1 MAVTVNIEG
10 EKFTVDYGDSDAGV
24 PGPVNMPFGST
35 LSQAKNVFKSLTTP
49 NTPANHGHYQPLEV
63 ICPPGNLFHAVYPS
77 ATYTLWTAMVSFE
90 LIHKALAQGMDQ
102 IAASSGSDEP
112 GFMAVGRHPDTGEMY
127 SVSNNEGI
135 GWGATPNHDG
145 SNALQHLSTTSVR
158 NTSLEV
164 LEHKSPI
171 FHERLAL
178 RRDSGGAGRW
188 RGGLGVC
195 REVKWLATGELLS
208 MKKKTKTKPWALW
221 GGHEPET
228 NAMIVWPDT
237 DRAHRARM
245 ERFTMQP
252 GEGFR
257 NFSAGGGG
265 WGDPLDR
272 PMELVLQDLLDE
284 YVSVEQAE
292 RVYGVKVDPDGTA
305 TPTGARL
312 DRLGS

>member
-1 MAVTVNIEG
+1 
-10 EKFTVDYGDSDAGV
+10 
-24 PGPVNMPFGST
+24 
-35 LSQAKNVFKSLTTP
+35 
-49 NTPANHGHYQPLEV
+49 
-63 ICPPGNLFHAVYPS
+63 
-77 ATYTLWTAMVSFE
+77 MVSFE
-90 LIHKALAQGMDQ
+90 LIHKALSQGMDH

-112 GFMAVGRHPDTGEMY
+112 GFMAVGTHPDTGEMY

-135 GWGATPNHDG
+135 GWGATPHHDG
-145 SNALQHLSTTSVR
+145 ANALQHLSTTSVR
-158 NTSLEV
+158 NTSVEV

-171 FHERLAL
+171 FHERLEL

-188 RGGLGVC
+188 RGGLGVR
-195 REVKWLATGELLS
+195 REVKWLATGEMLS
-208 MKKKTKTKPWALW
+208 MKKKTKTKPWALA

-245 ERFTMQP
+245 ERFTMRP

-257 NFSAGGGG
+257 NLSAGGGG

-272 PMELVLQDLLDE
+272 PLELVRQDVLDE
-284 YVSVEQAE
+284 YVSPERAE
-292 RVYGVKVDPDGTA
+292 KIYGVKVEADGTA

-312 DRLGS
+312 HRSSS